1 MPTPET
7 NKHQGTQNEAAAA
20 DHQSGGS
27 DETAGEAGQAGPCGR
42 SEEGEKT
49 DLVLPRMVLQR
60 SGEVWRG
67 KTG

>member
-20 DHQSGGS
+20 DHQSRGS
-27 DETAGEAGQAGPCGR
+27 DEARLDGAGPCGR

-49 DLVLPRMVLQR
+49 DLVLPRMVSQR